1 MPTMTWRRQKITP
14 YYLPVGEDGLTYD
27 PGIVVETRR
36 VDDLASCPIWGVAQL
51 TTLARRDVPPLLRDA
66 WHVRRLGAVD
76 PVAVVV
82 RVGPH
87 LLHGRVLS
95 TAPERATITRADRLL
110 VVLPDLV
117 LTVHGSDPARA
128 LGRLADWIAGT
139 RPRPRLRARPAKGPA
154 DDLNALSRLAL

>member
-1 MPTMTWRRQKITP
+1 MTWRRRSVTP
-14 YYLPVGEDGLTYD
+14 YYLPVGENGLTYD
-27 PGIVVETRR
+27 PGFVVETRR
-36 VDDLASCPIWGVAQL
+36 VNDLAGCPIWRVAPL
-51 TTLARRDVPPLLRDA
+51 TTLARRDVPPLVRNA
-66 WHVRRLGAVD
+66 WHVRRLGAAD

-95 TAPERATITRADRLL
+95 MAPERATIARADRLL

-117 LTVHGSDPARA
+117 LTVQGSDPARA

-139 RPRPRLRARPAKGPA
+139 RPRPRLRARPAKGMA
-154 DDLNALSRLAL
+154 DDLDALSRLAR